1 MKFAVWVWKLFTDAA
16 RAKNS
21 SIVAIGLNLIVEFL
35 FSVDFS
41 PDIWY
46 QSLYMKPFVHLTY
59 VSVCGVKLWRYC
71 SKSLTYASFLLLSFQ
86 WNCFHDFFS
95 NFYVKH
101 GTETQ
106 RVWISVMINLQKFNC
121 VAAYGKHLL
130 EVFKFMISASLWTLD
145 HLHWKSTF

>member
-1 MKFAVWVWKLFTDAA
+1 MGLRLLGILLVQCLWRWKQWFLQCTIVETYMKFAVWVWKLFTDAA

-21 SIVAIGLNLIVEFL
+21 SVFAIGLNLTVEFL

-71 SKSLTYASFLLLSFQ
+71 SKSLTYASFLLLSFH

-95 NFYVKH
+95 NFYVKN
-101 GTETQ
+101 GAET
-106 RVWISVMINLQKFNC
+106 
-121 VAAYGKHLL
+121 
-130 EVFKFMISASLWTLD
+130 
-145 HLHWKSTF
+145 

>member
-1 MKFAVWVWKLFTDAA
+1 MGLRLLEILLVQCLRRWKQWFLQCTVVETYMKFAVWVWKLFTDAA

-21 SIVAIGLNLIVEFL
+21 SIFAIGLNLIVEFL

-59 VSVCGVKLWRYC
+59 VSLCGVKLWRYC
-71 SKSLTYASFLLLSFQ
+71 SESLTYASFLLLSFQ

-101 GTETQ
+101 GTET
-106 RVWISVMINLQKFNC
+106 
-121 VAAYGKHLL
+121 
-130 EVFKFMISASLWTLD
+130 
-145 HLHWKSTF
+145 

>member
-1 MKFAVWVWKLFTDAA
+1 MGLRLLGILLVQCLWRWKQWFLQCTIVETYMKFAVWVWKLFTDAA

-21 SIVAIGLNLIVEFL
+21 SIFAIGLNLIVEFL

-46 QSLYMKPFVHLTY
+46 QSLYMKPLVHLTY

-101 GTETQ
+101 GTET
-106 RVWISVMINLQKFNC
+106 
-121 VAAYGKHLL
+121 
-130 EVFKFMISASLWTLD
+130 
-145 HLHWKSTF
+145 